1 MNIAYVRVSTI
12 EQSEARQVEALRVH
26 QIDKWFREKVSG
38 KDTNRPQLQAMLEFA
53 REGDTIYI
61 HDFNYIDTPL
71 FNCCLVNW
79 VDCLK
84 AGGNLAGKKYPL
96 GQQQGKHRHPHA
108 YGKAD
113 VDHDCRHQ

>member
-26 QIDKWFREKVSG
+26 QIDKWFRERYLAKIRTAPNFRRCSNLPEKV
-38 KDTNRPQLQAMLEFA
+38 
-53 REGDTIYI
+53 
-61 HDFNYIDTPL
+61 TPFTFMISAAL
-71 FNCCLVNW
+71 PAALPTCSSWWKPCRQ
-79 VDCLK
+79 
-84 AGGNLAGKKYPL
+84 KYPL